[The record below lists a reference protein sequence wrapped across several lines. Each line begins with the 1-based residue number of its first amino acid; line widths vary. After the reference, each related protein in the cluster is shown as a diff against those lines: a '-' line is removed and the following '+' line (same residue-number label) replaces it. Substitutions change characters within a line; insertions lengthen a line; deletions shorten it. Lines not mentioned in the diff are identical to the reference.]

1 MIRTSGGNILQ
12 KGVGGNEECRNPANE
27 VPRIKPLARRTF
39 QGYYKLV
46 KVIAI
51 QEAEG
56 QLAGL
61 IAEACRGEEI
71 VLTDGFNR
79 AKLVSEALDLNPKN
93 YDRH

>member
-1 MIRTSGGNILQ
+1 
-12 KGVGGNEECRNPANE
+12 
-27 VPRIKPLARRTF
+27 
-39 QGYYKLV
+39 V